1 MYLIFY
7 SSLFHS
13 KPVWLAKP
21 KRSFEKCFGPNWL
34 SLYYQNIFFCVPQK
48 VIQVWN
54 NMRVSK
60 LRHFSFSKL
69 NLAAKQQW
77 ERNHPVLY
85 LHIPTLSFI
94 SHAMSGVC
102 RLCWEQ
108 TSLLWRPYND
118 CLNRT
123 QQMLFSASCS
133 PPTAPT
139 PELSD
144 AKR

>member
-1 MYLIFY
+1 MYYIS

-13 KPVWLAKP
+13 KPVWLANLKEDVLKNVLDP
-21 KRSFEKCFGPNWL
+21 IDFPCMTKIYFVFHRKSYKFGTTWGW
-34 SLYYQNIFFCVPQK
+34 V
-48 VIQVWN
+48 N
-54 NMRVSK
+54 NDT
-60 LRHFSFSKL
+60 SFSKL

-77 ERNHPVLY
+77 EKKHPVLY
-85 LHIPTLSFI
+85 FHIPTLSFI
-94 SHAMSGVC
+94 AHTMSSVC

-108 TSLLWRPYND
+108 TGLLWRPYND
-118 CLNRT
+118 CLNLT
-123 QQMLFSASCS
+123 QQQMRFSASCI